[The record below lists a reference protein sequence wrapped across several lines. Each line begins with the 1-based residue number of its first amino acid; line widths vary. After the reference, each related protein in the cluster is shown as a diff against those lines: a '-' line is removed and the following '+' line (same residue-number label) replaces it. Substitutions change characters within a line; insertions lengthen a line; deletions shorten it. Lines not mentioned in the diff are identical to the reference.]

1 MEKVQEI
8 AAQLESEI
16 ERAREQQRAKLREAE
31 EARLQK
37 ERAARNQ
44 EFLGVERRLQ
54 ECQTPSVQRWSNV
67 AVSDELSE
75 RFKRAKT
82 QEGTEADI
90 TDLRE
95 AVEKVHRQCSS
106 AIEGKKNELA
116 AELGALQREWRDL
129 PPDAQK
135 RERAFLHAEDLQGSP
150 SFPKDRP
157 LPEVTQGLSEVEGR
171 VARLRFVLGK
181 EALIA
186 RCFELRQ
193 GRLESGTRAAINA
206 FVSELQEPG
215 FAPDLEKKEAE
226 LQALQNQVAEGL
238 ARRNEELR
246 RQQQAREKFVAVRVD
261 FEQKKEKALARA
273 KETDSTAARVLGH
286 PTFFCQRIS
295 KLIVPEA
302 TVDEA
307 VVREKNGALDSIL
320 SEMGSIEESV
330 QARKAERTPLV
341 RTSRESVDVR
351 QDKPKPSASVAAKSI
366 ADSIPQNTQR
376 LKRVSQQLNLLLER
390 VVAVQQQG
398 RDLGVGIEENIG
410 REIEEVSKRISIIEG
425 RLSDRGTLEKILGCE
440 KKLVLIGN
448 LIDAE
453 SARLSSVQGDF
464 QRRGTAAG
472 KNLEGLLGDIS
483 TYQEALDRFLS
494 LRLISQEEYT
504 KFYGEL
510 STLKESI
517 SRSQQQIATSKSSVE
532 RLERMIKEGR
542 GSLVRCK
549 KLIKEKQVL
558 LGRIEFQI
566 ERIDGLKGKA
576 SDLERENAALQSKKK
591 RLASARKDGFGVN
604 IKEVESNL
612 QGLRDQLEAVPQNP
626 EQMDALGSDVW
637 RCAAAIEDIRRKIQ
651 CELFL
656 VTVEFLKSPQT
667 DPSSLYSSADEWGKR
682 FENARRFAASM
693 GIVVPEFPDSSS
705 EISYQQL
712 NALEDAKKRRLIQVV
727 EAFCDRQDDIRE
739 IKDNINKPDLDRSL
753 LSSMAKNYSICRAI
767 EQIIE
772 GASVE
777 DVTHRSKSEKQE
789 VDRFFKWIESE
800 YEKLALYMDAMFVSE
815 AYREKKLV
823 EGSAEM
829 DVEIHRLRSLLPF
842 KAVHYMDDYLRNYRL
857 GYASENMVEDLRKWE
872 QLVRGKFRL
881 FLTGL

>member
-1 MEKVQEI
+1 
-8 AAQLESEI
+8 
-16 ERAREQQRAKLREAE
+16 
-31 EARLQK
+31 
-37 ERAARNQ
+37 
-44 EFLGVERRLQ
+44 
-54 ECQTPSVQRWSNV
+54 
-67 AVSDELSE
+67 
-75 RFKRAKT
+75 
-82 QEGTEADI
+82 
-90 TDLRE
+90 
-95 AVEKVHRQCSS
+95 
-106 AIEGKKNELA
+106 
-116 AELGALQREWRDL
+116 
-129 PPDAQK
+129 
-135 RERAFLHAEDLQGSP
+135 
-150 SFPKDRP
+150 
-157 LPEVTQGLSEVEGR
+157 
-171 VARLRFVLGK
+171 
-181 EALIA
+181 
-186 RCFELRQ
+186 
-193 GRLESGTRAAINA
+193 
-206 FVSELQEPG
+206 
-215 FAPDLEKKEAE
+215 
-226 LQALQNQVAEGL
+226 
-238 ARRNEELR
+238 
-246 RQQQAREKFVAVRVD
+246 
-261 FEQKKEKALARA
+261 
-273 KETDSTAARVLGH
+273 
-286 PTFFCQRIS
+286 
-295 KLIVPEA
+295 
-302 TVDEA
+302 
-307 VVREKNGALDSIL
+307 
-320 SEMGSIEESV
+320 
-330 QARKAERTPLV
+330 
-341 RTSRESVDVR
+341 
-351 QDKPKPSASVAAKSI
+351 
-366 ADSIPQNTQR
+366 
-376 LKRVSQQLNLLLER
+376 
-390 VVAVQQQG
+390 
-398 RDLGVGIEENIG
+398 
-410 REIEEVSKRISIIEG
+410 
-425 RLSDRGTLEKILGCE
+425 
-440 KKLVLIGN
+440 
-448 LIDAE
+448 
-453 SARLSSVQGDF
+453 
-464 QRRGTAAG
+464 
-472 KNLEGLLGDIS
+472 
-483 TYQEALDRFLS
+483 
-494 LRLISQEEYT
+494 
-504 KFYGEL
+504 
-510 STLKESI
+510 
-517 SRSQQQIATSKSSVE
+517 
-532 RLERMIKEGR
+532 MIKEGR